1 MTTVKTCRFDQCIL
15 DWTNQFKSRLTL
27 GYSIMTF
34 EFAPQK
40 QERKGGWEPIF
51 ASNFTLNF
59 RVLIRPYWPGQVHSI
74 IKDIELKLCYQNQN
88 VRGRQ
93 GLKKWQSLILF
104 TVRNSYERRHATFIY
119 PWVPL
124 GVVGVLSEAWGASY
138 VGIQCPLG
146 FATLDKAA
154 ELALATATPLTDL
167 RQYIN
172 SDLGFS
178 DLKICFLCSK

>member
-1 MTTVKTCRFDQCIL
+1 MKISPYFQIL
-15 DWTNQFKSRLTL
+15 NFFLLLINSIFFEYLGTL

-119 PWVPL
+119 PWV
-124 GVVGVLSEAWGASY
+124 LSFFFAFCSL
-138 VGIQCPLG
+138 CP
-146 FATLDKAA
+146 
-154 ELALATATPLTDL
+154 
-167 RQYIN
+167 
-172 SDLGFS
+172 
-178 DLKICFLCSK
+178 KI